1 MPSTDPDRTG
11 SDQREFDRRN
21 SDDADAAPQSGEPPA
36 PFRLQTAQDVIDLL
50 EEQIEAVRTDVEA
63 SALKRA
69 QTIGKLASIALK
81 AIEVGNLAARL
92 EAMEAVLKQRH
103 GGQL

>member
-1 MPSTDPDRTG
+1 MP
-11 SDQREFDRRN
+11 SDQRPCGRRN
-21 SDDADAAPQSGEPPA
+21 GSDDANSETAEPPA

-69 QTIGKLASIALK
+69 QMIGKLASIALK

-103 GGQL
+103 GGQP